1 MALSD
6 NDLLAVC
13 RPASG
18 TYKITVGDFK
28 TASGSVQPGV
38 ELNDILIWNGTE
50 WARSDVADGGTKF
63 LSANEYDYPD
73 P

>member
-13 RPASG
+13 RPATG

-28 TASGSVQPGV
+28 TAAAVLKS
-38 ELNDILIWNGTE
+38 
-50 WARSDVADGGTKF
+50 
-63 LSANEYDYPD
+63 
-73 P
+73 